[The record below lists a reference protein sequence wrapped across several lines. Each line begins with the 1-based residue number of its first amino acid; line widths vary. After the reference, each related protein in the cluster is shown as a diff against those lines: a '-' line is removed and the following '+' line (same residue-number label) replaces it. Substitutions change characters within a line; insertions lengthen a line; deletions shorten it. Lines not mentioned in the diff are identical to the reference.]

1 MLKEIL
7 VSDAMTYE
15 FPPDGGTVPIIDP
28 YDGCTIGCPY
38 CFQLEDEEWNV
49 DLKVKLN
56 IADIL
61 HAELKNWNKEDTVY
75 LGSRCD
81 PYMEIDRK
89 YQLTRKCLIEL
100 GKLNVK
106 CMVTTKSGSKLIYR
120 DLDVIKAM
128 GDKFTLLLG
137 LSNLQQLKKIDD
149 YTLLSNIQ
157 TANELH
163 RMGIRVWAFITPILP
178 GITNVE
184 LMMNALDKDI
194 PVFLDRVRL
203 KKDTKPAMT
212 VESFIHNHHPEL
224 ANQYQDI
231 IYNDADIYYDQ
242 VREKWSGDQRVKF
255 VFE

>member
-7 VSDAMTYE
+7 VSKAMTYE
-15 FPPDGGTVPIIDP
+15 YPPDGGTVPIIDP
-28 YDGCTIGCPY
+28 YDGCTVGCPY
-38 CFQLEDEEWNV
+38 CFQLEDEEWNI

-61 HAELKNWNKEDTVY
+61 QDELMNWNKEDTVY
-75 LGSRCD
+75 LGSKCD

-100 GKLNVK
+100 SKLNMK
-106 CMVTTKSGSKLIYR
+106 CMVTTKAGSKLIYR

-137 LSNLQQLKKIDD
+137 LSNLHQLKKIDD
-149 YTLLSNIQ
+149 CALISNIQ

-163 RMGIRVWAFITPILP
+163 RMGVRVWAFITPILP

-212 VESFIHNHHPEL
+212 LESFIDKHHPEL

-231 IYNDADIYYDQ
+231 IYNDVDIYYDQ
-242 VREKWSGDQRVKF
+242 VREKWSGDQRVRF